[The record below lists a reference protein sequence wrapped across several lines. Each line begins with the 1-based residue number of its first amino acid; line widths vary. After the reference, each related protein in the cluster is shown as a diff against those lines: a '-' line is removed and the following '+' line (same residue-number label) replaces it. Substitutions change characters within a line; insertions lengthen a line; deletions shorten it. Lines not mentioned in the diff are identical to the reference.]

1 MSNPPPQL
9 ISFVIP
15 VYNEAEGIDS
25 FHQSLN
31 DCLTKSVEGPWEIIY
46 INDGSRDGTLNKLRA
61 LAAEDSSVRVIS
73 LSRNFGKEIALAA
86 GIDAAEGAAIITI
99 DADGQHPVELI
110 PEFLERWRA
119 GSKVVIGLR
128 TTNQKEGFLKHLG
141 SKLFYKIFNIVTGV
155 ELLSGT
161 TDFRLID
168 ASVQAEFKRLNERNR
183 ITRGLIDWLGFDR
196 EYIKFKANARS
207 SGEAG
212 YSFKKLMK
220 LAVDSFI
227 SLSLSPLYL
236 AAYMGAFVLPLS
248 IILGLFMLIN
258 AIVGDPFGIHA
269 TGSAYAIVLLLFLVG
284 ILLVSQG
291 IMGLY
296 LSHIHIEAQNRPLYI
311 IDKAK
316 SLRLEN
322 DEKQTAKLT

>member
-1 MSNPPPQL
+1 MNNLKTQL
-9 ISFVIP
+9 LSFVVP
-15 VYNEAEGIDS
+15 VYNEAEGLNT
-25 FHQSLN
+25 FHESLKGSLN
-31 DCLTKSVEGPWEIIY
+31 KSVNNEWEIIY

-61 LAAEDSSVRVIS
+61 LAAEDSSVRVIT

-110 PEFLERWRA
+110 PKFLERWRA
-119 GSKVVIGLR
+119 GGKVVIGFR
-128 TTNQKEGFLKHLG
+128 TTNQKEGLLKRFG
-141 SKLFYKIFNIVTGV
+141 SKLFYKIFNTITGV
-155 ELLSGT
+155 KLLPEA

-227 SLSLSPLYL
+227 SLSLSPLYI

-248 IILGLFMLIN
+248 IILGLFMLVN
-258 AIVGDPFGIHA
+258 ALVGDPFSIHA